1 MHKTHTFLDGDALI
15 ELHEMLSDGYSHE
28 QIGNKLNVH
37 AQTVKNF
44 DPANPKWR
52 KDLFRIRTT
61 SSKKFVTKGE
71 RKARNGNTHKKATLP
86 AVIDNTQTLP
96 KMGISKEASDYIHAC
111 ALVFKK
117 TPVVIMDEMV
127 KACKKLRAVTIHEPK

>member
-1 MHKTHTFLDGDALI
+1 MHKKHTFLDGSAL
-15 ELHEMLSDGYSHE
+15 LSLQQMLVAGMTHEEVGKE
-28 QIGNKLNVH
+28 LNVS

-61 SSKKFVTKGE
+61 SDKKFVTKGE
-71 RKARNGNTHKKATLP
+71 RNARIGNTQKKATLP
-86 AVIDNTQTLP
+86 AVIDNTQMLP
-96 KMGISKEASDYIHAC
+96 KMGISKEASEYISAC

-117 TPVVIMDEMV
+117 SPVIILDEMV